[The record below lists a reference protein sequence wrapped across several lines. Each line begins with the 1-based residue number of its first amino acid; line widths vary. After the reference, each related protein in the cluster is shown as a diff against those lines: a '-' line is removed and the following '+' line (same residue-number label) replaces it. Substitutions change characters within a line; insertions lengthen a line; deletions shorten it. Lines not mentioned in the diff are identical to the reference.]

1 MSIVSSLSFDNDSI
15 RTTEDGR
22 MSVFDFIRVVGGQKG
37 EREVWKRIC
46 EQYPEYCHI
55 SQQYSFGGKGGAA
68 KKTPIANKEG
78 ILQILSILPGLAG
91 KKYRQEAARL
101 VLAYYDTPEDIAVQA
116 FDRIKDPKKIA
127 QTKARI
133 DGIAARKLE
142 TNAFQATGLVKENYQ
157 YGILTNATY
166 EGLLGADAKSLKV
179 EMGLKPKQSLRD
191 NLDDECLAAIRLS
204 ELVAARKA
212 REASTFAELKSITYQ
227 QAHKIRMAIA

>member
-37 EREVWKRIC
+37 EREVYNRLSVR
-46 EQYPEYCHI
+46 YPEVVTYCHN
-55 SQQYSFGGKGGAA
+55 FKFPGKGQRE
-68 KKTPIANKEG
+68 TPVAGKEG
-78 ILQILSILPGLAG
+78 ILYILGLLPGAVG

-101 VLAYYDTPEDIAVQA
+101 VLAFFEAPEELAVES
-116 FDRIKDPKKIA
+116 FDRIQDPSKIA

-142 TNAFQATGLVKENYQ
+142 TNAFDATGLVTEGYQ

-166 EGLLGADAKSLKV
+166 EGLLGADAKTLKTQ
-179 EMGLKPKQSLRD
+179 MGLKPRQSLRD
-191 NLDDECLAAIRLS
+191 NLPDKVLVAIQLS
-204 ELVAARKA
+204 EIVAAEKSVNA
-212 REASTFAELKSITYQ
+212 QNFGQLKSITFE
-227 QAHKIRMAIA
+227 QARKIRTAIA

>member
-1 MSIVSSLSFDNDSI
+1 MTNSIVSSLSFDNDSI

-22 MSVFDFIRVVGGQKG
+22 MSIFDFIRVVGGQKNA
-37 EREVWKRIC
+37 RATWDRILVR
-46 EQYPEYCHI
+46 YPNEYCHKTG
-55 SQQYSFGGKGGAA
+55 QYSFGGKGGAA
-68 KKTPIANKEG
+68 KKTPVASREV
-78 ILQILSILPGLAG
+78 ILQILGILPGVAG

-101 VLAYYDTPEDIAVQA
+101 VLAYYDAPEELAVQS

-142 TNAFQATGLVKENYQ
+142 TNAFQATGLVKEGYQ

-166 EGLLGADAKSLKV
+166 EGLLGADAKALRV

-191 NLDDECLAAIRLS
+191 NLPDKI
-204 ELVAARKA
+204 LVAIQLIKTSRV
-212 REASTFAELKSITYQ
+212 RESRQCY
-227 QAHKIRMAIA
+227 